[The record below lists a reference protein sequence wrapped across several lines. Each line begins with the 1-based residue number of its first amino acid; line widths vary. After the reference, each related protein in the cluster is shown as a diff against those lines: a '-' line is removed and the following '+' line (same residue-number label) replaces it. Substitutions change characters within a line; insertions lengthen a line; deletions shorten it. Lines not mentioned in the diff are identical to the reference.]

1 MHIIAHLLYLLQKK
15 VPAIRKHKAGSLSV
29 TKNKLMNSEIGQTNL
44 ALGIKLSKMGSEV
57 PDQKKLAEFDK

>member
-1 MHIIAHLLYLLQKK
+1 M
-15 VPAIRKHKAGSLSV
+15 